1 MSFLDTRH
9 KKKSFTLT
17 TALLSAL
24 LLLLFY
30 IGLTYMDPPEENGI
44 SVNFGTMDFGS
55 GNKQPKEKIRSEPLE
70 TPPVEPSKQEEVV
83 EEVEEMAEDVPE
95 ETVAEEAPAEKIL
108 TQENEESI
116 KIKKAEEAKRKAEAA
131 EKAAKKRAEDAEKKA
146 KAEAAKIAQQK
157 KDAAEKA
164 RKEQEAKKKKLD
176 ALMGGLNKSDGTATG
191 SEGDD
196 NRTGDKGQPDG
207 DPYATSY
214 YGSPGSGSGTGG
226 YGLNGRSLVSK
237 GQVKQDCNQE
247 GRVVVKIVVD
257 RNGNVISATPGVK
270 GTTNNDPCLLDPA
283 KKTAFKHKWNLD
295 SNAPSQQV
303 GFVVVNFKLG
313 E

>member
-17 TALLSAL
+17 TFLLSVL
-24 LLLLFY
+24 LLVLFY

-44 SVNFGTMDFGS
+44 SINFGTMDFGS
-55 GNKQPKEKIRSEPLE
+55 GNVQPKEKIRSEPLE
-70 TPPVEPSKQEEVV
+70 TPPVEPTKQEEVV
-83 EEVEEMAEDVPE
+83 EEVVEEEVPE
-95 ETVAEEAPAEKIL
+95 EVVAEEAPAEKVL
-108 TQENEESI
+108 TQENEEAI
-116 KIKKAEEAKRKAEAA
+116 KIKKAEEVRRKKERAER
-131 EKAAKKRAEDAEKKA
+131 EAKKKAEDAEKKK

-157 KDAAEKA
+157 KAAEEKA

-176 ALMGGLNKSDGTATG
+176 ELIGGISKSDGNATG

-196 NRTGDKGQPDG
+196 NRAGDKGQPDG

-214 YGSPGSGSGTGG
+214 YGSPGSGSGTSG
-226 YGLNGRSLVSK
+226 YGLNGRSLANK
-237 GQVKQDCNQE
+237 GQVKQECNEE
-247 GRVVVKIVVD
+247 GRVVVKIIVD
-257 RNGNVISATPGVK
+257 RNGNVVSATPGVK
-270 GTTNNDPCLLDPA
+270 GTTNNSKCLLDPA
-283 KKTAFKHKWNLD
+283 KKTAFKHKWNRD